1 MANQN
6 MTVNTL
12 TQARRATP
20 SYVPDIF
27 QFEVTRHGSTWVF
40 DDSKKGVQ
48 NEPFVCGMN
57 EIIDAV
63 VERFGIPA
71 VDGQRIRA
79 TFCDAQAIHSDA
91 VKLMV
96 NANDVAWLSLLEPYH
111 LPNIPEGYTPY
122 QDPRSGLNGAFCL
135 VYRYYFPVDQTP
147 QQLLLLPEKV
157 GL

>member
-96 NANDVAWLSLLEPYH
+96 NANDVA
-111 LPNIPEGYTPY
+111 
-122 QDPRSGLNGAFCL
+122 
-135 VYRYYFPVDQTP
+135 
-147 QQLLLLPEKV
+147 
-157 GL
+157 